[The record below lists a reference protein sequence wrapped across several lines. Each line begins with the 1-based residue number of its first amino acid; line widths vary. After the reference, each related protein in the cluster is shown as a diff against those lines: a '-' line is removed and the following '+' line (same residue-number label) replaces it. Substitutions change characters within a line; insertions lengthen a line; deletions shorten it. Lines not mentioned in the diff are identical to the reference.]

1 MPPSV
6 SLPAR
11 VYGIKR
17 NEMIKM
23 IGAKMSS
30 VLEVQEGENTLE
42 VQEGENTLEVQEGEN
57 TLEVCAGGREHT

>member
-42 VQEGENTLEVQEGEN
+42 VQEGENTLEV
-57 TLEVCAGGREHT
+57 CAGGREYTKCNTRRPS